1 MGVMSIEVFDPD
13 EVAEE
18 NLATQFHR
26 LGDLGRM
33 KVWALKDM
41 VAEFADET
49 YIETCDWRAGASTR
63 FGGRIV
69 VSAVDSI
76 SARKSIWEAFLN
88 SPSQCYLDARMAA
101 QEFHLHTV
109 DRSDKD
115 AVRWYDQLLAGQT
128 DDNVAQEVCTAKATI
143 FTASIAGGLIGS
155 AISRISRGE
164 APPRHL
170 VYNIAKD
177 FLFVA

>member
-1 MGVMSIEVFDPD
+1 MAIEVFDPD

-26 LGDLGRM
+26 LGDLGR
-33 KVWALKDM
+33 KKAWALKDM
-41 VAEFADET
+41 LAEFADET
-49 YIETCDWRAGASTR
+49 AVEPYDWRVGASTR
-63 FGGRIV
+63 FNGGVV

-88 SPSQCYLDARMAA
+88 SPSRWYLDARMGA
-101 QEFHLHTV
+101 QEFHLHVV
-109 DRSDKD
+109 DRGDAG

-128 DDNVAQEVCTAKATI
+128 DDNVAQEPCTMKATI
-143 FTASIAGGLIGS
+143 FTASIAGGLVGS
-155 AISRISRGE
+155 ALSRIARGE
-164 APPRHL
+164 QPPRHL